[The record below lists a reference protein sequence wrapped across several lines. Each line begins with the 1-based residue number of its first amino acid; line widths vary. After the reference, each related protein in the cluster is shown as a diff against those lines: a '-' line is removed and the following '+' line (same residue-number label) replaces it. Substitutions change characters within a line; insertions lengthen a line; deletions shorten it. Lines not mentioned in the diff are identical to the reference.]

1 MPSSTS
7 QPMVAA
13 NNLGPLVNVIT
24 WFLNATA
31 VLFVVARFTTK
42 IALNQRIRIDD
53 GLLITALV
61 RSLKKEE
68 VGATFADGNL

>member
-1 MPSSTS
+1 
-7 QPMVAA
+7 MVTA
-13 NNLGPLVNVIT
+13 NNFGPVVNIVT

-53 GLLITALV
+53 GLLIIALV
-61 RSLKKEE
+61 RSHRKDE
-68 VGATFADGNL
+68 VGVTFADGNL